1 MTTKVGGPI
10 DTGFFTMPGNLYSA
24 TDILQFYAY
33 TDDSQAGTSDVRYR
47 FKLQPR
53 QRVAKDAYII
63 LQLPPEL
70 TISDQD
76 TLRR

>member
-1 MTTKVGGPI
+1 MTTSIGGPI
-10 DTGFFTMPGNLYSA
+10 DTGSFMMPANLYSA

-33 TDDSQAGTSDVRYR
+33 ADDTQAGIANVRYR

-63 LQLPPEL
+63 LKMPEEL
-70 TISDQD
+70 SISDQD